1 LSILTADATVSLM
14 YSSQGVYA
22 VGCGLS
28 GNLLRA
34 RFTLLFT
41 LTTYELTSS
50 I

>member
-1 LSILTADATVSLM
+1 M

-34 RFTLLFT
+34 RFTL
-41 LTTYELTSS
+41 TTYELTSS